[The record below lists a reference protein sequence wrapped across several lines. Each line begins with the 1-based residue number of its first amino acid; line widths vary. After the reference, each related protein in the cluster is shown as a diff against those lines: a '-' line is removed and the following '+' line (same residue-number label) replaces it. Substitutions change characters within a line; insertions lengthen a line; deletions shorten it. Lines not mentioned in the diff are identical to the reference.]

1 MFEMLTES
9 KLVNLF
15 LTSSSLSFEN
25 STAVSIR
32 LSDNRKLVIVMKQ
45 AFRKNLPKEMCC
57 KN

>member
-15 LTSSSLSFEN
+15 LTSSSLSFQN

-45 AFRKNLPKEMCC
+45 EFRKNLPKEMCC

>member
-15 LTSSSLSFEN
+15 LTSSSLSFQN

-45 AFRKNLPKEMCC
+45 ACRKNLPKEMCC